1 MQRLKIEFVIIAVL
15 IGIFLGRI
23 PDTLALRSNAYDF
36 FDTLVDVRSEL
47 VRNYVEEPDQTS
59 MLEGALEGMIGT
71 LKDPFTDYLSPEHLE
86 QFDKQTR
93 AQFSGI
99 GAEIGTDQDQLQIVS
114 PLEDSPAFEAGVMAG
129 DIIMEIDG
137 KSTEGMDATDA
148 VKLITGPEGT
158 EVKLKLRHLSG
169 EIETLTITRRRIEIQ
184 TVKGFSR
191 EKDHHWNF
199 MIQPEAKVG
208 YIRLTQFSDPS
219 AAALLDAINQ
229 LKAQGLKGLILD
241 LRYNPGGLLSQA
253 IEISDMFLSSG
264 RIVSTKG
271 RNSPERVENAT
282 EARDVGDFPIVVLV
296 NEFSASA
303 AEILSGALK
312 DNDRAII
319 VGTRSFGKGSVQ
331 QVMAL
336 ESGKGAIKVTTA
348 YYYLPSGRNIHRR
361 EGADTWGVDPND
373 GFYVPMTFEQE
384 REMNKI
390 RRDSDILR
398 LNDGDDTSTQVTPEW
413 LRDKRADPQLAAALQ
428 TLLAKLDTG
437 KWEKVG
443 KSNATLLTFLT
454 EKTNLE
460 RRRELMQES
469 IEAISKKINELEGK
483 IGENEADKPAEK
495 SAEKPAEK
503 KAEKPA
509 ENKAEPVEAK

>member
-1 MQRLKIEFVIIAVL
+1 MQRLKLEFVIFAVL
-15 IGIFLGRI
+15 VGIFLGRI

-47 VRNYVEEPDQTS
+47 VRNYVEEPDQNK

-99 GAEIGTDQDQLQIVS
+99 GAEIGTENDQLQIVS
-114 PLEDSPAFEAGVMAG
+114 PLEDSPAFKAGVMAG

-137 KSTEGMDATDA
+137 KSTEGMNATEA

-158 EVKLKLRHLSG
+158 EVTLKLRHLSG
-169 EIETLTITRRRIEIQ
+169 EIEDITITRQRIEIQ

-199 MIQPEAKVG
+199 MIDPAHKVG

-219 AAALLDAINQ
+219 AAALLGAINE
-229 LKAQGLKGLILD
+229 LKAQDFKGLILD

-253 IEISDMFLSSG
+253 VEISDMFLSSG

-271 RNSPERVENAT
+271 RNSPERVENASD
-282 EARDVGDFPIVVLV
+282 AHDVGDFPIVVLV

-312 DNDRAII
+312 DNDRAVI

-398 LNDGDDTSTQVTPEW
+398 LNDGDDSDTQVTPQW
-413 LRDKRADPQLAAALQ
+413 LRDKRADPQLAAGLE
-428 TLLAKLDTG
+428 TMLAKLNDG
-437 KWEKVG
+437 QWKKVG

-460 RRRELMQES
+460 KRRELMQES
-469 IEAISKKINELEGK
+469 IEAVSKKINELEAK
-483 IGENEADKPAEK
+483 ISEEGNGVDKKADKPADK
-495 SAEKPAEK
+495 KADAEK
-503 KAEKPA
+503 KAEPA
-509 ENKAEPVEAK
+509 EAK